1 MATGLRTLAA
11 AAGIVVTLAG
21 PHATAAGI
29 DCKKI
34 GVAYDD
40 LFLDV
45 SKRIEAISAEFKAL
59 PAQGADAKRDAIRRR
74 FCAVGGEMV
83 GLYKFV
89 RALANDC
96 STQGDK
102 MGELIDVVN
111 KQLGLAQQGIKEP
124 CS

>member
-1 MATGLRTLAA
+1 MPSRALTTAAAIAMLTISGPLAA
-11 AAGIVVTLAG
+11 AAGLE
-21 PHATAAGI
+21 
-29 DCKKI
+29 CSKI

-45 SKRIEAISAEFKAL
+45 NKRIEAISAEFKAL
-59 PAQGADAKRDAIRRR
+59 PATGADARRDAIRRR
-74 FCAVGGEMV
+74 FCAVGGELV

-102 MGELIDVVN
+102 MGDLLDVIN
-111 KQLGLAQQGIKEP
+111 KQLGLAMQGIKEP
-124 CS
+124 CG